1 MINTRG
7 EYMKKIITINTN
19 RNQFEFTPIVL
30 DKLGHISHIENPDR
44 IKFEL
49 LALKGIEAYIGRAF
63 NFGKI
68 PTGPKD
74 IAYDLLTD
82 EFIESDIF
90 YLRFPKQKPGNY
102 TLKLIFST
110 GEFYEINVVINQIES
125 LKQNNFSLN
134 LWQYPYTSARYYKLE
149 PFSTEHQKVVEDHL
163 RCYYESGGRTLTT
176 TIVHDPWNHQTF
188 DPYPSM
194 VKWTH
199 MGNNKFSFNYAE
211 FDHYLNIAK
220 RVGEFEEI
228 YCFSLLPWDN
238 RIFYFEN
245 DEFIE
250 EKLVVGSERW
260 TTIWTQ
266 FLNSFEKHTK
276 ELGIFEKV
284 LIAVDER
291 EENEMLHAI
300 KLIKQ
305 FDHNFRIHAA
315 LNYSSTNP
323 VIINA
328 VDDLSIDMAQ
338 LDETIQEVIE
348 SRKAKGLKTTMY
360 TCAGDYPNSHAFSHP
375 LETDWTI
382 FYAFALG
389 FDGYMRWALDAW
401 VEDPLNDLS
410 HWYWESGDPFLIYPS
425 HNKQAQKSI
434 RYLHLENA
442 IQKVRLLDEVDRFYL
457 SQRLKMPQHQID
469 MYNVKVALNEKE
481 QDNTINDVKNTY
493 KFIHSKYFKMV

>member
-1 MINTRG
+1 
-7 EYMKKIITINTN
+7 MKKIITIDTN
-19 RNQFEFTPIVL
+19 RNQFELVPIVL
-30 DKLGHISHIENPDR
+30 DRLGHISHVENPDKV
-44 IKFEL
+44 KFEL
-49 LALKGIEAYIGRAF
+49 LALKGIEAYIGRGF
-63 NFGKI
+63 DFGKI
-68 PTGPKD
+68 PTEPKD
-74 IAYDLLTD
+74 LAYDLLTD

-90 YLRFPKQKPGNY
+90 YLRFPKQQAGDY

-110 GEFYEINVVINQIES
+110 GEFYEINIKFNEFDS
-125 LKQNNFSLN
+125 LEQNNFSLN
-134 LWQYPYTSARYYKLE
+134 LWQYPYTSARYYNLE
-149 PFSTEHQKVVEDHL
+149 PFSKEHQKVVENHL

-199 MGNNKFSFNYAE
+199 LGNNKFSFNYDE
-211 FDHYLNIAK
+211 FDQYIRIAK
-220 RVGEFEEI
+220 RIGEFDEI

-245 DEFIE
+245 EKFIE
-250 EKLVVGSERW
+250 EKLTVGSKRW
-260 TTIWTQ
+260 TSIWSQ
-266 FLNSFEKHTK
+266 FLISFKNHVEKQ
-276 ELGIFEKV
+276 GIFEKV

-291 EENEMLHAI
+291 EESEMLHAI
-300 KLIKQ
+300 KLIKEYEPS
-305 FDHNFRIHAA
+305 FRIHAA

-323 VIINA
+323 EIIDS

-338 LDETIQEVIE
+338 LDENIHEVIE

-401 VEDPLNDLS
+401 VENPLIDLS

-425 HNKQAQKSI
+425 QDKQVQKSI

-442 IQKVRLLDEVDRFYL
+442 IQKVRLLDEVDRAYL
-457 SQRLKMPQHQID
+457 AKSLTMPQHRID
-469 MYNVKVALNEKE
+469 AYNVKVALDEKE

-493 KFIHSKYFKMV
+493 KYIHSKYFKMV